1 MYYVYV
7 LKSLKDNNFYTGFT
21 DNLDRR
27 IEEHDNGKE
36 PSTKSRLPFRL
47 VCYEGCLYKG
57 DAIAREKQLKTGR
70 GKKYLRDRLRHYL
83 ESLG

>member
-27 IEEHDNGKE
+27 IEEHNNGKE

-47 VCYEGCLYKG
+47 VYYEGCLYKG